1 MSKIKTRF
9 VCQNCGAVFARKQGQ
24 CHHCSAWNSIVE
36 EIETP
41 EVFSGSAVSTGEE
54 AVPINEIEMMDSRR
68 IKTGIGEF
76 DRVTGGGI
84 VPASIILVGG
94 TPGIGKSTL
103 LLSVADKICTNA
115 NETVLYVSGEESPRQ
130 IKLRATRMGIE
141 SGNLLVLPEIDI
153 NRIISSL
160 AIYKPGLAIIDSIQT
175 MMHPDIQS
183 APGSVAQVRECAGM
197 LQRVSKKTGIPI
209 IIVGHVTKSGAI
221 AGPMVLEHIVDA
233 VLFFEGENIRDFR
246 ILRTLKNRFGS
257 TQEIGVFS
265 METTGLKEI
274 QNPSELFLSHHSFEI
289 PGSVVVPV
297 IEGTRTILI
306 EIQALVAQSGFGM
319 PARRATGV
327 PVNRVSLLIAVLEK
341 RARLLLGSSDV
352 YVNVVGGVE
361 VDEPA
366 VDLGIALAI
375 TSSLRDKPMPADTCV
390 VGEIGL
396 GGELRGISRIEERIR
411 EAEKM
416 GFKKIII
423 PGVNLSDKFA
433 EFGLEVTGVD
443 SVADASKLLFGKK
456 E

>member
-1 MSKIKTRF
+1 
-9 VCQNCGAVFARKQGQ
+9 
-24 CHHCSAWNSIVE
+24 
-36 EIETP
+36 
-41 EVFSGSAVSTGEE
+41 
-54 AVPINEIEMMDSRR
+54 
-68 IKTGIGEF
+68 
-76 DRVTGGGI
+76 
-84 VPASIILVGG
+84 
-94 TPGIGKSTL
+94 
-103 LLSVADKICTNA
+103 
-115 NETVLYVSGEESPRQ
+115 
-130 IKLRATRMGIE
+130 
-141 SGNLLVLPEIDI
+141 
-153 NRIISSL
+153 
-160 AIYKPGLAIIDSIQT
+160 
-175 MMHPDIQS
+175 
-183 APGSVAQVRECAGM
+183 
-197 LQRVSKKTGIPI
+197 
-209 IIVGHVTKSGAI
+209 
-221 AGPMVLEHIVDA
+221 MVLEHIVDA

>member
-9 VCQNCGAVFARKQGQ
+9 ICQNCGAVFARIQGQ
-24 CHHCSAWNSIVE
+24 CHHCGEWNSIVE
-36 EIETP
+36 EIDTP
-41 EVFSGSAVSTGEE
+41 QAVNGSAVSTGEE
-54 AVPINEIEMMDSRR
+54 PVPINQIEMMDSRR

-103 LLSVADKICTNA
+103 LLSVADRICRSSSQS
-115 NETVLYVSGEESPRQ
+115 VLYVSGEESPRQ
-130 IKLRATRMGIE
+130 IKLRAGRMGID
-141 SGNLLVLPEIDI
+141 SSNLLVLSEIEI
-153 NRIISSL
+153 NRIINTMGKH
-160 AIYKPGLAIIDSIQT
+160 KPALVIIDSIQT

-197 LQRVSKKTGIPI
+197 LQRVSKKTGIPVI
-209 IIVGHVTKSGAI
+209 VVGHVTKSGSI

-265 METTGLKEI
+265 METAGLKEVL
-274 QNPSELFLSHHSFEI
+274 NPSELFLSHHSFEI
-289 PGSVVVPV
+289 PGSVVVPI

-306 EIQALVAQSGFGM
+306 EIQALVAQTGFGL
-319 PARRATGV
+319 PARRAAGV
-327 PVNRVSLLIAVLEK
+327 PVNRVSVLLAVLEK

-352 YVNVVGGVE
+352 YINVVGGVD

-366 VDLGIALAI
+366 VDLGIALAV
-375 TSSLRDKPMPADTCV
+375 TSSLRDRPMPADTCA

-396 GGELRGISRIEERIR
+396 GGELRGITRIEERIR

-416 GFKKIII
+416 GFKKILI
-423 PGVNLSDKFA
+423 PSVNMSDKYN
-433 EFGLEVTGVD
+433 ELGLEVIGVD
-443 SVADASKLLFGKK
+443 NVADAAKLLFAKK